1 MVYWMNDLC
10 LQAVEDKLLLGGF
23 EFLEIL
29 CDKRLIS
36 GRNKAILL
44 EL

>member
-1 MVYWMNDLC
+1 MAYWKSDLG
-10 LQAVEDKLLLGGF
+10 LQAVEKKLLLGGF
-23 EFLEIL
+23 GFLEIL